1 MKIIVLLGGES
12 AERRVSLLS
21 GETVARALA
30 DRGHEV
36 YKVDLIDPV
45 RIVPARVAL
54 FREAVGEKPPVL
66 SDLPRFTPR
75 RLAALIGMAA
85 DEAVMRGEEL
95 AIHFTDDSYAFMV
108 LKAGEWQP
116 ARDDHLLK
124 TYKLPA
130 GLKLRLEVEGEAPLL
145 VQPDDE
151 DEDDKERRVP
161 QVYILSSG
169 EMTPFTATLQAH
181 DSTTRYRLSAS
192 VLGRLEW
199 EAEPAW

>member
-1 MKIIVLLGGES
+1 MARSFRQKRIPVSPACPSRLRVCRGFTLLELMVVLVLIGIIFSFAMLSIGGDDL
-12 AERRVSLLS
+12 AEAMEQ
-21 GETVARALA
+21 ET
-30 DRGHEV
+30 
-36 YKVDLIDPV
+36 
-45 RIVPARVAL
+45 
-54 FREAVGEKPPVL
+54 
-66 SDLPRFTPR
+66 R

-108 LKAGEWQP
+108 LNAGEWQP

-151 DEDDKERRVP
+151 DEEDDKERRVP

-169 EMTPFTATLQAH
+169 EMTPFAAVFAADQ
-181 DSTTRYRLSAS
+181 SRYRYHLSAS
-192 VLGRLEW
+192 LMGELEW
-199 EAEPAW
+199 EVEETF